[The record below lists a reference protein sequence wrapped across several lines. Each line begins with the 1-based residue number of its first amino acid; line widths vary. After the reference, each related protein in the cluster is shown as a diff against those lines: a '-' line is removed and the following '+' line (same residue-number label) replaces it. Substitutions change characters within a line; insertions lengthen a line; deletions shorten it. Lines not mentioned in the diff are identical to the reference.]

1 METTSSDVETIL
13 MDRPRVSGRIDPKE
27 GPMRI
32 LVATDGSRGSDAA
45 LRLAVR
51 LASRDE
57 RPALT
62 VVTVGGPADGEPEA
76 LQRASRQLQERGI
89 SAKLRHV
96 HATSHATVPETIAR
110 EAERLRAELV
120 IVGSEGRDTL
130 QEWVVGGVAL
140 RLIYLSR
147 CPVLV
152 VRAARRRRPQA
163 R

>member
-1 METTSSDVETIL
+1 METMSSEPETIL
-13 MDRPRVSGRIDPKE
+13 VERPRVSGRIDPKE

-45 LRLAVR
+45 LRLAAR

-62 VVTVGGPADGEPEA
+62 VLTVGGPADGEPEA
-76 LQRASRQLQERGI
+76 LERASRQLRERGI

-96 HATSHATVPETIAR
+96 RATSHATVPETIAR

-147 CPVLV
+147 SPVLV
-152 VRAARRRRPQA
+152 VRAARRRRPA